1 MTQSITAQELH
12 NLMSSQAETIIL
24 DVRAVSAFQDW
35 HIQHENARLINIQ
48 TSKLKANGPEAYP
61 EIPQDRP
68 IVVVCAQGNASKE
81 AAEILTTH
89 GYQAVNLENGMN
101 AWSEFYYPV
110 TVAQA
115 DDFELIQVIRPAK
128 GCLSYLLVSGQEA
141 VVVDPARHA
150 EVYENLAKEK
160 GVAIKHVLDT
170 HCHADHISGGPAL
183 AGSAEAQYWVAESEM
198 QGAHL
203 QYFPLTDGL
212 KFQFGTASLQVISI
226 PTPGHTPG
234 STSFMVN
241 EKYLLSG
248 DTVFVSG
255 LGRPDLGGKAE
266 EWAKMLYQTVQS
278 KLAQIQDNVLIL
290 PAHFSG
296 TDEITGDGYVGAKFQ
311 QIRESNELLQGV
323 DEHSFTE
330 AVAGQT
336 GLTPP
341 NYDTIVQINRG
352 LVTPSSQE
360 ATELEIGPNRCAVK
374 HLA

>member
-1 MTQSITAQELH
+1 MSQSITAQDLH
-12 NLMSSQAETIIL
+12 NKMNSEAETIIL
-24 DVRAVSAFQDW
+24 DVRAEAAFRDW
-35 HIQHENARLINIQ
+35 HIEHKNTQIINIQ

-61 EIPQDRP
+61 EIPQDKP

-81 AAEILTTH
+81 ATEILTAK

-110 TVAQA
+110 TVAQS
-115 DDFELIQVIRPAK
+115 DDFELIQVVRPAK
-128 GCLSYLLVSGQEA
+128 GCLSYVLVSGKEA
-141 VVVDPARHA
+141 VVVDPARHSS
-150 EVYENLAKEK
+150 VYEKFAQDK
-160 GVAIKHVLDT
+160 GIEVKHVLDT

-183 AGSAEAQYWVAESEM
+183 ADTTEAKYWVAESEM
-198 QGAHL
+198 QGANL
-203 QYFPLTDGL
+203 SFNALTDGL
-212 KFQFGTASLQVISI
+212 EFQFGTASLKVISI

-241 EKYLLSG
+241 DKYLLSG

-266 EWAKMLYQTVQS
+266 EWAKMLYETVES
-278 KLAQIQDNVLIL
+278 KLSHLGDDVLVL

-296 TDEITGDGYVGAKFQ
+296 IDEITEDGYVGSDFKD
-311 QIRESNELLQGV
+311 IREANELLQGV
-323 DEHSFTE
+323 DEESFTQ
-330 AVAGQT
+330 AVAGQL

-352 LVTPSSQE
+352 LVHPTTQE